1 MSYDFI
7 LSEAMALE
15 KEFTDIRRCLHAH
28 AESGFSMPYTVG
40 LVCSKLKEYGYTPR
54 MCGRSGISATVGG
67 GGKVFLLR
75 ADMDALRMNEETEL
89 DYASESGN
97 MHACGH
103 DMHTAMLL
111 CAAKILKA
119 HENELCGTV
128 KLMFQPAEEILEGA
142 KDMIDSGVLCEPKV
156 DAALMIHVLAGV
168 GAKSGAVVFP
178 SESESA
184 PSADH
189 FKITV
194 KGSACHGSSP
204 QNGRDALLAA
214 CYIMIALQEISSR
227 ELGMADRAVI
237 TVGRMEAGSAPNA
250 IAEKAELFGTA
261 RAFGA
266 HTSDALKKRITEIC
280 HATASAFRAEAEV
293 SFNMSCPVLKNDME
307 LCSAVR
313 SYCAEILSAESLLA
327 AESVLGASGGSED
340 FAYISQI
347 VPSLSVSVCAGQ
359 GKYPLHHPKVR
370 FDESVIPIGAAVY
383 VRAAMRWLE
392 DANGVKDR

>member
-1 MSYDFI
+1 MSYNFI
-7 LSEAMALE
+7 LSEANELE
-15 KEFTDIRRCLHAH
+15 KEFADIRRCLHAH

-40 LVCSKLKEYGYTPR
+40 LVRSKLKEYGYTPYS
-54 MCGRSGISATVGG
+54 CGRAGICATVGS

-75 ADMDALRMNEETEL
+75 ADMDALRMSEETEL
-89 DYASESGN
+89 DFASESGN

-119 HENELCGTV
+119 HESKLCGTV
-128 KLMFQPAEEILEGA
+128 KLMFQPAEEILAGA
-142 KDMIDSGVLCEPKV
+142 KDMIDSGVLSDPKV

-168 GAKSGAVVFP
+168 PVKAGAVIFP

-227 ELGMADRAVI
+227 ELGIADRAVI
-237 TVGRMEAGSAPNA
+237 TVGKMEAGSAPNA
-250 IAEKAELFGTA
+250 IAEKAELFGTV
-261 RAFGA
+261 RAYGTN
-266 HTSDALKKRITEIC
+266 TSDMLKKRIVEIC
-280 HATASAFRAEAEV
+280 RATASAFRTEAAV
-293 SFNMSCPVLKNDME
+293 SFDMSCPVLKNDMT
-307 LCSAVR
+307 LCSAVMG
-313 SYCAEILSAESLLA
+313 YCAEILPVESLLP
-327 AESVLGASGGSED
+327 AESVLSVSGGSED
-340 FAYISQI
+340 FAYVSQR
-347 VPSLSVSVCAGQ
+347 VPSLSLSLCAGQ
-359 GKYPLHHPKVR
+359 GEYPLHHPKVR
-370 FDESVIPIGAAVY
+370 FDESVIPIGASIYAHT
-383 VRAAMRWLE
+383 AMRWLE
-392 DANGVKDR
+392 GTV